1 MASQQSDELS
11 HLAGAFGMDRTNNGS
26 APRPSKR
33 AHAGG
38 RAPQQPQQHSVP
50 HHQSAPLFHE
60 PSPFSMQSTQQS
72 VWPPA
77 ASHTPT
83 SHTPSQSPV
92 GSNQHNNQGNQSM
105 EAFKSMVLQ
114 MASFFHQ
121 HPEANMPPG
130 FEGLFSQM
138 SVSSPNQTATTA
150 SPFPSQ
156 FQQPQSYVQDDAI
169 VDMGGFMA
177 SQGAPKPQRRAYAEA
192 PIAPAFQQQQQQRP
206 TQGHQLDHQAAPY
219 TGSHSRGP
227 RPNSNSNS
235 NNTYRQQNTNGPR
248 AHGRQAFQ
256 APPME
261 QSEPKIV
268 VLVEF
273 KRQRM
278 KKYESHM
285 FVAPGQYVVVEG
297 DRGLDCGFVIHCC
310 VREVDGTYSKQ
321 ESIDNV
327 QVDVSRIKSESGK
340 VLRLARDDDVKLLH
354 GEIASSELMA
364 LKTCRDMAARMNL
377 TMEIVDC
384 EYQFDRKKISFYFEA
399 PHSVDFRELNTELF
413 RVFGVRI
420 WLENLNSKV
429 KNVVPEGALSH
440 ADKLQYTKN
449 GLRPPRRAM

>member
-11 HLAGAFGMDRTNNGS
+11 HLAGAFGMDRTNNNS
-26 APRPSKR
+26 NAPRPSKR
-33 AHAGG
+33 VHAGG
-38 RAPQQPQQHSVP
+38 RAPQPQQQQQQPVQ
-50 HHQSAPLFHE
+50 HHQSAPMFHE
-60 PSPFSMQSTQQS
+60 PSPFSMQSQS
-72 VWPPA
+72 AWPPA

-92 GSNQHNNQGNQSM
+92 GSNGNGTQSM

-121 HPEANMPPG
+121 HPEASMPPG

-138 SVSSPNQTATTA
+138 SVASPNQNATV

-177 SQGAPKPQRRAYAEA
+177 SQGAPKPQRRAFAE
-192 PIAPAFQQQQQQRP
+192 APAFQQPQQRS
-206 TQGHQLDHQAAPY
+206 QGHQLDHQAAPY

-227 RPNSNSNS
+227 RTNNNS
-235 NNTYRQQNTNGPR
+235 TGGYRQQNNNGPR
-248 AHGRQAFQ
+248 TNGRQAFQ
-256 APPME
+256 APQME

-310 VREVDGTYSKQ
+310 VREVDGSYSKQ